1 MKCRNCA
8 AENPVGVEVCQFCGS
23 ELPKPNQTVIN
34 QYYGFKP
41 GVDDNEEIV
50 RLEIEERKRKMQE
63 LNDLTNDV
71 ARAKKISRISYIV
84 ALALFVAG
92 MALVSLEKAGDFPGF
107 LLIVAIVLVVVG
119 FKQNKK
125 YKRLKE
131 ERDRYRNVM

>member
-1 MKCRNCA
+1 
-8 AENPVGVEVCQFCGS
+8 
-23 ELPKPNQTVIN
+23 
-34 QYYGFKP
+34 
-41 GVDDNEEIV
+41 
-50 RLEIEERKRKMQE
+50 MQE